1 MGERRSKGVTSRRV
15 FSSVGP
21 FLLGATSLLTAC
33 TCLGLLLFQASQ
45 IHRMRQEL
53 SELKARFTAEETD
66 VLRCG
71 VPAPPSYDCSEAQ
84 DQDGVRRRRETTLRD
99 GARKRQCQPGRDKP
113 GLIFHI
119 FTDSLSHNPQ
129 LSLSS
134 LPAGRRSFL
143 HLLPLSS
150 NSYDEEDKTLLK
162 WTQGQSQGDGLQL
175 LGETVTVTTA
185 GHYFIYSQVL
195 YMESTYVMGHL
206 IKKRVDGNETS
217 LMKCIKSMPE
227 KDEHALNSCYTAGVQ
242 YLESGSVLELSI
254 PRKKAEVGLQ
264 HHATFMGLYR
274 L

>member
-66 VLRCG
+66 VSRCG
-71 VPAPPSYDCSEAQ
+71 VDLLDHLGWHLSQILSTIGSVPAPPSYDCSETQ
-84 DQDGVRRRRETTLRD
+84 DQDGGRRRRETTLRD
-99 GARKRQCQPGRDKP
+99 GARKRQCQPGR
-113 GLIFHI
+113 
-119 FTDSLSHNPQ
+119 
-129 LSLSS
+129 
-134 LPAGRRSFL
+134 GRRSFL

-227 KDEHALNSCYTAGVQ
+227 KGEHALNSCYTAGVQ